1 MSAWGI
7 SNFENDT
14 ALNWIENLIEHSDV
28 EAIDSTV
35 NNFLSNFD
43 PEETTLIECST
54 FLTVAELIAG
64 LLDHPSED
72 FPDELKDWID
82 NNYIETKKDVVDKAK
97 KGVALIL
104 KDSEAKE
111 MYWDS
116 GYQKSWVESQKNLIK
131 RLSE

>member
-14 ALNWIENLIEHSDV
+14 ALNWIENLIEYSDI
-28 EAIDSTV
+28 EAIDSII
-35 NNFLSNFD
+35 NNFVLNFD
-43 PEETTLIECST
+43 PEETSLIECST

-64 LLDHPSED
+64 LLGHPSED

-116 GYQKSWVESQKNLIK
+116 GYQKSWVKAQKNLIK